1 MTRRQKPEDRYGRSP
16 FRRTALAPGLL
27 AAIVALAGLAL
38 IDSDS
43 FLIIRYV
50 LAIMALIIAWFT
62 LQARKWWWLP
72 ILLAIAVL
80 WNPVFPFEFA
90 GPWWLAAQ
98 YLAALGFILVAIFVK
113 VPNPADAEA
122 ERRGGR

>member
-1 MTRRQKPEDRYGRSP
+1 MMRQQRDRYGRPP
-16 FRRTALAPGLL
+16 FRRTALAPGLV
-27 AAIVALAGLAL
+27 AAIVSLAGVAL
-38 IDSDS
+38 IESDS

-62 LQARKWWWLP
+62 FQARKWWWLP
-72 ILLAIAVL
+72 ILMAIAVL

-98 YLAALGFILVAIFVK
+98 YLAALGFILVGIFVK
-113 VPNPADAEA
+113 VPNSADTEA
-122 ERRGGR
+122 DRRGER

>member
-1 MTRRQKPEDRYGRSP
+1 MNRMTT
-16 FRRTALAPGLL
+16 F
-27 AAIVALAGLAL
+27 VALAGLAL

>member
-1 MTRRQKPEDRYGRSP
+1 MTRTQRERYGRSP

-27 AAIVALAGLAL
+27 AAIIALAGVAL
-38 IDSDS
+38 VDSDS

-62 LQARKWWWLP
+62 FQARKWWWLP
-72 ILLAIAVL
+72 ILMAIAVV
-80 WNPVFPFEFA
+80 WNPVFPFEFV

-113 VPNPADAEA
+113 KPNSVKA
-122 ERRGGR
+122 ERVGES